1 MKKSILALLAV
12 GTLFTACNQDVD
24 FPEYTYQTIYFA
36 RQTPVRTI
44 TLGDDGDYNTDLD
57 NAHCFELKATLGG
70 INENRQDRS
79 VEFVVD
85 PSLAAGITYADG
97 SEVKVLPA
105 DYYQIASTSISI
117 PKGQVL
123 GGVKVQ
129 LTDKFFADPASVS
142 TTYVLPVRLTNG
154 SDSILCGQVKD
165 GLTNPYR
172 LNSSDWAVLPKD
184 YVLYAVKYKNPYH
197 GVWLSKGTDVVTYD
211 GKTTTTERKPEFWEK
226 ATLREL
232 SSKSLTKSVYKFVHN
247 VPVIDADGNASE
259 KALVCDLIID
269 IDAAGKATVTTDSP
283 DCTAAGQGTWVR
295 KGEPKAWGDKDRDQL
310 KLKYDYTI
318 TYTLNAATG
327 EKATY
332 KVSTDETLVMRDRQN
347 KLEDFSYVLK

>member
-12 GTLFTACNQDVD
+12 GALFTGCNEKID
-24 FPEYTYQTIYFA
+24 FPEYKYQTIYFA

-70 INENRQDRS
+70 INENRRDRS
-79 VEFVVD
+79 AKIVVD

-97 SEVKVLPA
+97 SEVKVLPES
-105 DYYQIASTSISI
+105 YYTLSSTDISI

-129 LTDKFFADPASVS
+129 LTDAFFADPASVGV
-142 TTYVLPVRLTNG
+142 TYVLPVRLTEG
-154 SDSILCGQVKD
+154 SDSILCGTAKD

-172 LNSSDWAVLPKD
+172 LNATDWAVAPKD
-184 YVLYAVKYKNPYH
+184 YVLYAVKYKNPFH
-197 GVWLSKGTDVVTYD
+197 GVWLSKGTDVVEHL
-211 GKTTTTERKPEFWEK
+211 GKTVTNERKPEFWEK

-232 SSKSLTKSVYKFVHN
+232 ATKSLTKSVYTFAHT
-247 VPVIDADGNASE
+247 VPVINADGSAGE
-259 KALVCDLIID
+259 TTLKCEMIVD
-269 IDAAGKATVTTDSP
+269 IAADGTATVTTATP
-283 DCTAAGQGTWVR
+283 GCTASGSGKWVR
-295 KGEPKAWGDKDRDQL
+295 KGEPKAWGDKDRDRL
-310 KLKYDYTI
+310 ALNYTYAI
-318 TYTLNAATG
+318 NYTVNAATG

-332 KVSTDETLVMRDRQN
+332 KVSSDEVLVMRDRQN
-347 KLEDFSYVLK
+347 KLEDFTYVLK